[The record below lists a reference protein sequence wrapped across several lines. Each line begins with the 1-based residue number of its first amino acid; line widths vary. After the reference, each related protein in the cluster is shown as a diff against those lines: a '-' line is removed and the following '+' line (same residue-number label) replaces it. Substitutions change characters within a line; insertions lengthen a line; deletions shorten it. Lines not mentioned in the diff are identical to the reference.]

1 MSAALLEGGDSAPLK
16 RLSEKLINTKTSVF
30 TLPIE
35 QTMNLKA
42 LVIADQH
49 FGKTLPV
56 NDSIPRL
63 FRSLMPIIVRESIN
77 CIFMLGDLVHVGKNP
92 DSEGILKKVFDALEQ
107 LPIPV
112 YVMGGGLDR
121 VLLWDYKYNKP
132 GSNVK
137 VVYDYAIKIHH
148 PNAPIGTPPNIYL
161 SHDLGNPLSIKSDE
175 AESFVVELKRA
186 FSNEISSDDY
196 LIIGHVHEHVH
207 NEQLRCAAI
216 KEFSQD
222 NHRSDYAIVAMSD
235 NGLKVT
241 LVGNE
246 RKHAA

>member
-1 MSAALLEGGDSAPLK
+1 MSAALLQGETAPLK
-16 RLSEKLINTKTSVF
+16 RFSQKLINTKTSVF

-35 QTMNLKA
+35 QTINLKG

-56 NDSIPRL
+56 NDALPRF
-63 FRSLMPIIVRESIN
+63 FRSLVPLIVREQIN
-77 CIFMLGDLVHVGKNP
+77 CLFMLGDIVHVKPGFPN
-92 DSEGILKKVFDALEQ
+92 EEILEKVFAALEQ

-121 VLLWDYKYNKP
+121 TLIWDYKYNKP
-132 GSNVK
+132 NSNVK

-148 PNAPIGTPPNIYL
+148 PNCPPGSPPNIYL
-161 SHDLGNPLSIKSDE
+161 SHDLCNPLSVKPDE

-186 FSNEISSDDY
+186 FSDEISSDDY

-207 NEQLRCAAI
+207 NDQARCVAI
-216 KEFSQD
+216 KEYSQD
-222 NHRSDYAIVAMSD
+222 NHRSDYAIVSMSED
-235 NGLKVT
+235 VLKVN
-241 LVGNE
+241 LVAAD
-246 RKHAA
+246 RKHNF